1 MVDEVVEVVNVRMK
15 EEWKVDG
22 SSFVGWERDG
32 KWKLSLMMA
41 HYLRHNHQATAN
53 RALSTSFPGSFPF
66 LSLSFPF
73 LSFPSLACPCC
84 SLPFPSIAIPPISI
98 LTSHVLSLV

>member
-1 MVDEVVEVVNVRMK
+1 MDR
-15 EEWKVDG
+15 

-53 RALSTSFPGSFPF
+53 RALSTSFPFPF
-66 LSLSFPF
+66 LPFPF
-73 LSFPSLACPCC
+73 LPLLVPLVSF
-84 SLPFPSIAIPPISI
+84 SI
-98 LTSHVLSLV
+98 LTSHVFGCPYSGD

>member
-1 MVDEVVEVVNVRMK
+1 MVDEVVEVVDVRMK

-53 RALSTSFPGSFPF
+53 RALSTSTSFPSLPF
-66 LSLSFPF
+66 RFPSLPFPCLSLSFTF
-73 LSFPSLACPCC
+73 
-84 SLPFPSIAIPPISI
+84 SI
-98 LTSHVLSLV
+98 LTSHVLSL